1 MTQYLIFQ
9 LDFENPK
16 HRDLTFMSSR
26 EIADISDEYDLVG
39 VIHADSLADV
49 FYKSNIGGREL
60 EKNIYRVGE
69 MSSVSVGD
77 IVVSLE
83 NDQAY
88 VCALY
93 GWDEIEMKVAVQ

>member
-9 LDFENPK
+9 LDYENPK
-16 HRDLTFMSSR
+16 SRDLTFMSSQ

-39 VIHADSLADV
+39 VIHAESLDDV
-49 FYKSNIGGREL
+49 FYKTNIGGREL

-69 MSSVSVGD
+69 MASVSVGD
-77 IVVSLE
+77 IVVSLA

-88 VCALY
+88 VCAAY

>member
-16 HRDLTFMSSR
+16 HRDLTFMSSQ
-26 EIADISDEYDLVG
+26 EIADISDEYDLVA
-39 VIHADSLADV
+39 VLSASKLDDV
-49 FYKSNIGGREL
+49 FYMTNIGGTEL
-60 EKNIYRVGE
+60 EKNIERVGE

-77 IVVSLE
+77 IVVDLTTE
-83 NDQAY
+83 QAY

-93 GWDEIEMKVAVQ
+93 GWDEIEMKVAA